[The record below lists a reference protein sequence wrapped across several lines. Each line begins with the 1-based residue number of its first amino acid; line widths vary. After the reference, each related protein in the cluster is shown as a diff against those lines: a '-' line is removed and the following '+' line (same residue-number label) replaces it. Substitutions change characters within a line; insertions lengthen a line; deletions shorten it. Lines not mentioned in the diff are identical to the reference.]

1 MGGKGGGIGHS
12 VCAILYTHTGEE
24 EEEARA
30 GRGLAWLGEGARVA
44 GPSCSSS
51 RSSTP
56 APGRVW
62 STEAGTSGCSSSTVP
77 ARGSGPQ
84 PFASRRCN
92 SPAGELATVWRKG
105 PPSGSSCSRQDGG
118 PAQLGRRSS
127 QRHRCRC
134 SQCCRDGSRENHK
147 RLVGAARSFDDLE
160 PHQPY
165 PHCRNAN
172 RRRPR
177 STNRGRYGSSH
188 RFVTSDDYRC
198 ASVSP
203 PPSPAGDKLCQS
215 HPSSTQFKVVLD
227 VRQFNPE
234 DLTVK
239 TCGKHAVIQAV
250 RTEDRGRKGI
260 VVKEF
265 TRRYLLPDGADCD
278 RVSCS
283 LTEDGFLTVD
293 VPMKDPPLVENER
306 VVPITVIH
314 GSSGAGGAVGQ
325 QGGQSLPS
333 GQQPCQEYKKNQSYR
348 RPSRLSLHST
358 DDIG

>member
-1 MGGKGGGIGHS
+1 MP
-12 VCAILYTHTGEE
+12 L
-24 EEEARA
+24 
-30 GRGLAWLGEGARVA
+30 LLGYHATA
-44 GPSCSSS
+44 
-51 RSSTP
+51 
-56 APGRVW
+56 GRVW
-62 STEAGTSGCSSSTVP
+62 STEAGSPRPLDPPTVP

-84 PFASRRCN
+84 PFAGRRCN
-92 SPAGELATVWRKG
+92 SPVGEMATAWRKG
-105 PPSGSSCSRQDGG
+105 NSGGSRQDGG
-118 PAQLGRRSS
+118 PAPLGRHSS
-127 QRHRCRC
+127 QRYRCRC
-134 SQCCRDGSRENHK
+134 GQCCRDGSRENLK
-147 RLVGAARSFDDLE
+147 RPTGVARSFDDLE
-160 PHQPY
+160 SHHQY
-165 PHCRNAN
+165 PRCRNAS
-172 RRRPR
+172 RHRHK
-177 STNRGRYGSSH
+177 SATRGRYGSNH
-188 RFVTSDDYRC
+188 RFDPDDYRC
-198 ASVSP
+198 VSSSP

-260 VVKEF
+260 IVKEF
-265 TRRYLLPDGADCD
+265 TRRYLLPDGADSD

-293 VPMKDPPLVENER
+293 VPMKDPPLIENER

-314 GSSGAGGAVGQ
+314 GSGGGGSIGQ
-325 QGGQSLPS
+325 QGAQSLSS

-348 RPSRLSLHST
+348 RPSRLSLHS